1 MLTKGTNL
9 ICRVIP
15 SSLQNC
21 IDCSDFIHSSFYKE
35 EEAKEE
41 EVDRNSSC
49 HWLLCTVIQVD
60 FSYTIF
66 IE

>member
-21 IDCSDFIHSSFYKE
+21 IDCSEFIHSSFYKE
-35 EEAKEE
+35 EETEE
-41 EVDRNSSC
+41 ELDRNNSC
-49 HWLLCTVIQVD
+49 HWLLCTIIQVY
-60 FSYTIF
+60 FSYTILH
-66 IE
+66 

>member
-35 EEAKEE
+35 EE
-41 EVDRNSSC
+41 VDRNSSC